1 MELMHKINVIMS
13 LTNKNIE
20 KDSNNIEIKDSL
32 IHGKGIFAKKDLPK
46 NLLITQYPIN
56 FLIDTTENN
65 AVILCPDLYDSNNF
79 QASLKKCIDYSLN
92 IDIPDL
98 NKKYLLVGDPNYC
111 KNHNLIGHLFNDKAV
126 VGLDRK
132 TYNQQL
138 NNCYI
143 QNTEIYTAREI
154 KKGEELSFSYGENY
168 WYHKNFSGKKR
179 INDIIF

>member
-1 MELMHKINVIMS
+1 
-13 LTNKNIE
+13 
-20 KDSNNIEIKDSL
+20 
-32 IHGKGIFAKKDLPK
+32 
-46 NLLITQYPIN
+46 
-56 FLIDTTENN
+56 
-65 AVILCPDLYDSNNF
+65 
-79 QASLKKCIDYSLN
+79 
-92 IDIPDL
+92 L

-179 INDIIF
+179 INDIF